1 MARRRVVLTGATG
14 YVSAQLL
21 PEFRRRYDMVLL
33 DVTQESRRG
42 RLDDVIVT
50 DLANPDLDAYRAHFK
65 GADAIVHNAYAY
77 DPARESD
84 YEEQWLPREQR
95 NEPFP
100 SNMDGYQVERTNLDM
115 AYHVLR
121 LAVEEGIPRVVIASS
136 NHAADWYETKLH
148 DGRMDVVAPDTLP
161 LSDNLYGWA
170 KASYE
175 HLGFVF
181 ACGNFGRPVESVF
194 IRIGAPRPIDG
205 PRREGELVG
214 YRRDLGAF
222 VSPRDLTQ
230 LYVKSIEAPDIRN
243 ADGIPF
249 QVFYG
254 ISANT
259 RAFWSIANARQV
271 IGYAPQDDSEVLFA
285 DDIRRLLVNPA
296 RKG

>member
-1 MARRRVVLTGATG
+1 MARKRVVLTGAAG
-14 YVSAQLL
+14 YVSSQLL
-21 PEFRRRYDMVLL
+21 PAFRKRYDMVLL
-33 DVTQESRRG
+33 DVTQESKRG
-42 RLDDVIVT
+42 RVDDVIVA
-50 DLANPDLDAYRAHFK
+50 DLGNPDLSAYRAHFK

-84 YEEQWLPREQR
+84 YEEQWLPREER
-95 NEPFP
+95 DEPYP

-115 AYHVLR
+115 VYHVLR

-148 DGRMDVVAPDTLP
+148 AGGMDVVAPGTFP

-181 ACGNFGRPVESVF
+181 ACGNFGRAVESVF
-194 IRIGAPRPIDG
+194 IRIGAPRPITG
-205 PRREGELVG
+205 PRRAGELIG

-222 VSPRDLTQ
+222 ISPRDLTQ
-230 LYVKSIEAPDIRN
+230 LYVKSIETSDIRN

-249 QVFYG
+249 NVFYG
-254 ISANT
+254 ISNNT
-259 RAFWSIANARQV
+259 RAFWSIANARTA
-271 IGYAPQDDSEVLFA
+271 IGYAPEDDSEVLFA
-285 DDIRRLLVNPA
+285 DEIRKLLIDPA
-296 RKG
+296 RKP